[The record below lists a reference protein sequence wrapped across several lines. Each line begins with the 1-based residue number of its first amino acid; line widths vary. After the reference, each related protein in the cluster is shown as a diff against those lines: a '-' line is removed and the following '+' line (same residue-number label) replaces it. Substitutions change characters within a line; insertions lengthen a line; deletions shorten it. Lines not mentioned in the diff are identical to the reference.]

1 MDYNWEDSPL
11 YGLLLSGKHLKLPKG
26 QVVSAFE
33 DSALLSLIKTGYIK
47 RYLITSDGSKGIQV
61 IFGPNDIFP
70 LTPVYK
76 TTYQMDIYSGPE
88 QYYYE
93 SMTDI
98 EVFSISQIELQEA
111 LKTNP
116 LIYKDLFYAAGLRLN
131 SYIHRLESMSSR
143 AANKKVAH
151 QLAYLADTYGKISD
165 EGIIITVPLTH
176 QNLADILN
184 LARETVTHCMTRLEE
199 KGLIRANKNIL
210 VTDIEKL
217 KQASN

>member
-1 MDYNWEDSPL
+1 MDYNRVGSPL
-11 YGLLLSGKHLKLPKG
+11 YKLLLSGRQLKLPKG

-33 DSALLSLIKTGYIK
+33 DSAMLNLISSGFIK

-76 TTYQMDIYSGPE
+76 TIYKMDVYSGPE

-93 SMTDI
+93 SMTEI
-98 EVFSISQIELQEA
+98 EVFSINQATLLEA
-111 LKTNP
+111 VNAEP

-151 QLAYLADTYGKISD
+151 QLTYLADIYGQKTEDGTTIM
-165 EGIIITVPLTH
+165 VPLTH

-199 KGLIRANKNIL
+199 KGLIHVNKYITVL
-210 VTDIEKL
+210 VIEKL
-217 KQASN
+217 RQASY